1 MPLKTM
7 APTPQGEGPIYGR
20 VVFKGIYCEQHNSI
34 IEYKQ
39 IKIDMKHFLFI
50 TLALLLMAGTAA
62 FAQDKKQKKNANL
75 EEVTFVTTI
84 DCKNCVKK
92 VEANLPYEKGIKDM
106 KVNLDDRTVWIKY
119 DATKTD
125 KEKLAAAIVKLGYE
139 AEEVIPEEEA
149 KK

>member
-1 MPLKTM
+1 
-7 APTPQGEGPIYGR
+7 
-20 VVFKGIYCEQHNSI
+20 
-34 IEYKQ
+34 
-39 IKIDMKHFLFI
+39 MKRYLII
-50 TLALLLMAGTAA
+50 TLALLLIAGTAA
-62 FAQDKKQKKNANL
+62 FAQDKKQKKNADIQ
-75 EEVTFVTTI
+75 EVTFVTTI

-119 DATKTD
+119 DAAKTD

-139 AEEVIPEEEA
+139 AEELIPEEEA

>member
-1 MPLKTM
+1 
-7 APTPQGEGPIYGR
+7 
-20 VVFKGIYCEQHNSI
+20 
-34 IEYKQ
+34 
-39 IKIDMKHFLFI
+39 MKRII
-50 TLALLLMAGTAA
+50 TLIMALLLVAGTATA
-62 FAQDKKQKKNANL
+62 ALAQDKKQKKNANL
-75 EEVTFVTTI
+75 QEVTFVTTI

-119 DATKTD
+119 DANKTD

-139 AEEVIPEEEA
+139 AEELIPEEEA

>member
-1 MPLKTM
+1 
-7 APTPQGEGPIYGR
+7 
-20 VVFKGIYCEQHNSI
+20 
-34 IEYKQ
+34 
-39 IKIDMKHFLFI
+39 MKRILFI
-50 TLALLLMAGTAA
+50 ALTLLLMAGTAVA
-62 FAQDKKQKKNANL
+62 VQAQNKKENKQANIQ
-75 EEVTFVTTI
+75 EVTFVTTI

-119 DATKTD
+119 DADKTD

-139 AEEVIPEEEA
+139 AEELTPEEA

>member
-1 MPLKTM
+1 
-7 APTPQGEGPIYGR
+7 
-20 VVFKGIYCEQHNSI
+20 
-34 IEYKQ
+34 
-39 IKIDMKHFLFI
+39 MKRFF
-50 TLALLLMAGTAA
+50 TLMLAVLLVAGTATA
-62 FAQDKKQKKNANL
+62 ALAQDKKQKKQADL
-75 EEVTFVTTI
+75 KEVTFVTTI

-139 AEEVIPEEEA
+139 AEEVKPAEEE

>member
-1 MPLKTM
+1 
-7 APTPQGEGPIYGR
+7 
-20 VVFKGIYCEQHNSI
+20 
-34 IEYKQ
+34 
-39 IKIDMKHFLFI
+39 MKRFI
-50 TLALLLMAGTAA
+50 TLMLAVLFVAGTATAA

-119 DATKTD
+119 DASKTD
-125 KEKLAAAIVKLGYE
+125 KEKLAAAINKLGYE
-139 AEEVIPEEEA
+139 AEEVTPEETA

>member
-1 MPLKTM
+1 MM
-7 APTPQGEGPIYGR
+7 A
-20 VVFKGIYCEQHNSI
+20 V
-34 IEYKQ
+34 
-39 IKIDMKHFLFI
+39 
-50 TLALLLMAGTAA
+50 LLIAGTATAA
-62 FAQDKKQKKNANL
+62 FAQDKKQKKQANIQ
-75 EEVTFVTTI
+75 EVTFVTTI

-119 DATKTD
+119 DADKTD

-139 AEEVIPEEEA
+139 AEELTPEEA